1 MTIKDVA
8 QHCGVSITTVSR
20 VLNNHPDVRESVRAK
35 VRQAIHEL
43 HYVPNNSAR
52 DLGKSQTDTIGVV
65 LRGASNPFLISVL
78 RAVEQAAESAGY
90 TLALQ
95 QINTCDDELAAGA
108 ELVRSKRLR
117 GLILL
122 GGEFDYT
129 PERVADLAVPFV
141 CCTFTGCFGSL
152 QKDSYSSVSIDDYA
166 EAYGAVKTLID
177 HGHRRIAVLLESTKD
192 RSISELRYRGYCDAL
207 QDNGIPHDPELVA
220 QCGSFEMLDVYR
232 TTKRLIARRSDVTA
246 LFTISDLMAMAAI
259 KALHKVGK
267 NVPEDCSVISIDGI
281 EMTRYTVPTLTSLV
295 QPAAEMGTQAVRIL
309 TDVLKGRGGHCHL
322 ILKTTLREGET
333 VVAPHS

>member
-8 QHCGVSITTVSR
+8 LHCGVSITTVSR
-20 VLNNHPDVRESVRAK
+20 VLNNHPDVKESVRAK
-35 VRQAIHEL
+35 VQQAIREL

-65 LRGASNPFLISVL
+65 LRGAANPFLISVL
-78 RAVEQAAESAGY
+78 GSVETAVAEAGY
-90 TLALQ
+90 TMVLQ
-95 QINTCDDELAAGA
+95 QIGTDDDEVAAGA

-117 GLILL
+117 GLVLL

-141 CCTFTGCFGSL
+141 CCTFTGSFGSL
-152 QKDSYSSVSIDDYA
+152 EKDSYSSVSIDDYA
-166 EAYGAVKTLID
+166 EAYRAVKALLD
-177 HGHRRIAVLLESTKD
+177 HGHRAIGVVLGAID
-192 RSISELRYRGYCDAL
+192 DHSISELRYRGYCDAL
-207 QDNGIPHDPELVA
+207 RDGGIEPHPDWVA

-232 TTKRLIARRSDVTA
+232 ATKRLMARCPEVTA

-259 KALHKVGK
+259 KALHNVGVR
-267 NVPEDCSVISIDGI
+267 VPQDCSVISIDGI
-281 EMTRYTVPTLTSLV
+281 EMTRYTVPTLTTLI

-309 TDVLKGRGGHCHL
+309 ADVLSGRGGHRHL
-322 ILKTTLREGET
+322 SPETTLREGET
-333 VVAPHS
+333 VATHNR

>member
-20 VLNNHPDVRESVRAK
+20 VLNNHPDVKEAVRAK
-35 VRQAIHEL
+35 VLKAIEEL

-78 RAVEQAAESAGY
+78 HSIEKEVAAAGY
-90 TLALQ
+90 TLTVQ
-95 QINTCDDELAAGA
+95 QIDTCDDELSAGA
-108 ELVRSKRLR
+108 SLVRSKRLR

-129 PERVADLAVPFV
+129 PQRTAGLKVPFV
-141 CCTFTGCFGSL
+141 CCTFTGSFGSL
-152 QKDSYSSVSIDDYA
+152 NKDSYSSVSIDDYA
-166 EAYGAVKTLID
+166 EAYRAVKTLLD
-177 HGHRRIAVLLESTKD
+177 HGHRRVAILLESTHD

-207 QDNGIPHDPELVA
+207 RDAGIQPDPDLIAES
-220 QCGSFEMLDVYR
+220 GSFEMLDVYKA
-232 TTKRLIARRSDVTA
+232 TKRLISRCRDFTA

-259 KALHKVGK
+259 KALHSAKLQ
-267 NVPEDCSVISIDGI
+267 VPTDCSVISIDGL

-295 QPAAEMGTQAVRIL
+295 QPAEEMGTQAVRIL
-309 TDVLKGRGGHCHL
+309 TEVLKGTGNHRHIRL
-322 ILKTTLREGET
+322 STALRDGET
-333 VVAPHS
+333 VANIHL